1 VVRTESKVSRESARR
16 HGAGALLRSRR
27 AAVNKPECTARQARS
42 PEFTQW
48 RPSHDVPPRLSGRK
62 LMALPGGVRAAFE
75 HPSYAIN
82 GLIDCPL
89 ALYVPVE
96 EPA

>member
-1 VVRTESKVSRESARR
+1 VVSTEFKGSRESARR
-16 HGAGALLRSRR
+16 HGARALLRSRR
-27 AAVNKPECTARQARS
+27 AAAKPECTALQARS
-42 PEFTQW
+42 PEFAQW